1 MRRLHSDAN
10 ILTHTIRKGWNC
22 RSVSLRQPQPFII
35 HHSLLLVFD
44 QFLSIAISSEIDTS
58 VVFSV
63 PSEYGKLIDAEV
75 INVRYE
81 SGIARDEARFG
92 ENTGVDYMLAKI
104 GDIELYAELPAVD
117 PDEDDIEEQE
127 ELLMASIK
135 KQAREAG
142 FNTKLLNFGKK

>member
-1 MRRLHSDAN
+1 MNNNEIKVTVNDEYLKGIAHQSFADYMDNTGVLEAVYGDIYKVRMQIVSK
-10 ILTHTIRKGWNC
+10 LTN
-22 RSVSLRQPQPFII
+22 
-35 HHSLLLVFD
+35 
-44 QFLSIAISSEIDTS
+44 EIDN
-58 VVFSV
+58 VVISV

-142 FNTKLLNFGKK
+142 INTKLLNFGK